1 MGRMDLIEFSLI
13 GAALIAIAYRKIK
26 VFSHSQISATRIT
39 PPFTTQDSNYLCCQ
53 WIKGRKQNQKSLNKS
68 NFLCVARASYL
79 QFRAMQRAAR
89 LVPFIALWAVLNFT
103 EEGGGK
109 GRESGKN

>member
-1 MGRMDLIEFSLI
+1 MLPVNE
-13 GAALIAIAYRKIK
+13 RK
-26 VFSHSQISATRIT
+26 
-39 PPFTTQDSNYLCCQ
+39 
-53 WIKGRKQNQKSLNKS
+53 KQNQKSLNKS
-68 NFLCVARASYL
+68 NFLCVAQISYL
-79 QFRAMQRAAR
+79 QFRAMQRAR